1 LIHAGTPEE
10 LAAKL
15 KPESEWT
22 DKDRMKA
29 ERKRKRRER
38 EKLSALNYLPRE
50 SKYKGLQYCQYHK
63 YRIKLREKIYAAER
77 ENQIL
82 RELLMHNEFNKISR
96 INELS
101 GSAKLNDSK

>member
-1 LIHAGTPEE
+1 LLHAGTPEE

-82 RELLMHNEFNKISR
+82 RELLMHN
-96 INELS
+96 
-101 GSAKLNDSK
+101 